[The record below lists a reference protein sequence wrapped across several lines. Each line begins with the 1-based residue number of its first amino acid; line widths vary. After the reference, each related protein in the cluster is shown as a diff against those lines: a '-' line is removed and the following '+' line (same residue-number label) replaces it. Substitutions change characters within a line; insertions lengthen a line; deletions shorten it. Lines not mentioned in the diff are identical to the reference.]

1 MRCSFTVVRLLVE
14 MSPAEA
20 PMHLC
25 HDHFGKTLQT
35 FANAARSGCLKIFL
49 DVEPDQ
55 VHEHD
60 NEQARLFYSL
70 PPHD

>member
-1 MRCSFTVVRLLVE
+1 MPRKDDLDRVVEERLSFTVARLLVE

-35 FANAARSGCLKIFL
+35 LADAAR
-49 DVEPDQ
+49 
-55 VHEHD
+55 
-60 NEQARLFYSL
+60 
-70 PPHD
+70 